1 MVFSVKSL
9 KTVAPPL
16 IPAPLSD
23 YRNVFSNEE
32 NAPLLVVVV
41 VAVSKIQV
49 ISKNQTNTNTNMN

>member
-1 MVFSVKSL
+1 MGHKRALLQGAALTPL
-9 KTVAPPL
+9 KKVEPDQ
-16 IPAPLSD
+16 IIF
-23 YRNVFSNEE
+23 FSNEE